1 MMRHQIPLQQQQ
13 QQQQQSAET
22 IDQHRK
28 HRVLVSF
35 VLPNNKSAHA
45 CVCACAQSIVHD
57 TAVIC
62 MLRESLSAQRVCH
75 D

>member
-1 MMRHQIPLQQQQ
+1 MRHQIPLQQQQ

-35 VLPNNKSAHA
+35 VLPNNKSESTL
-45 CVCACAQSIVHD
+45 VFVPVYSRLY
-57 TAVIC
+57 T
-62 MLRESLSAQRVCH
+62 LRP
-75 D
+75 